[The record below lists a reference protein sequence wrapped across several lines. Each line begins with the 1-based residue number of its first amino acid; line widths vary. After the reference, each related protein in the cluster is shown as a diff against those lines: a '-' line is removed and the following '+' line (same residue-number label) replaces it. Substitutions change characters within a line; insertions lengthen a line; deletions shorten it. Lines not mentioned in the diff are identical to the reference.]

1 MKKTLR
7 SPWLL
12 LPSTLLVGMVLA
24 GSPLNA
30 QQPSQQQQDPSQ
42 QQPPTRQAPDQTQPD
57 AQGTQDQTFVGTVVK
72 SGDKFVLQDTA
83 GKSWDIDHQE
93 LVKKFEGKQVR
104 VTGTLDADGKT
115 IHMK

>member
-1 MKKTLR
+1 MKETLR

-12 LPSTLLVGMVLA
+12 PSTLLLGMVLA
-24 GSPLNA
+24 GAPLHA
-30 QQPSQQQQDPSQ
+30 QQSSQQQQDPSQ
-42 QQPPTRQAPDQTQPD
+42 QQPPARQAPDQTQSD
-57 AQGTQDQTFVGTVVK
+57 AQGSQTFVGTIVK
-72 SGDKFVLQDTA
+72 SGDKFILQDTA
-83 GKSWDIDHQE
+83 GKSWDIDHQD

>member
-1 MKKTLR
+1 MRKSLT

-12 LPSTLLVGMVLA
+12 LPSTLLMGIVVTT
-24 GSPLNA
+24 GSLIA
-30 QQPSQQQQDPSQ
+30 QQQPSQQQEPTQ
-42 QQPPTRQAPDQTQPD
+42 QQPPSKQAPDPAQPD
-57 AQGTQDQTFVGTVVK
+57 AQASQDQTFVGTIAK
-72 SGDKFVLQDTA
+72 SGDKFVLQDTS
-83 GKSWDIDHQE
+83 GKTWDIDHQD